1 MVKSFIEKNAYD
13 GNQEFLIGFRDE
25 LNRFIENG
33 SVHPSPVQEEVELG
47 DGQRSRSTSKIS
59 VKPSTENVDHNLNPR
74 QRLVHMYYSK
84 WLSDH
89 KSGCL

>member
-33 SVHPSPVQEEVELG
+33 SVHPAPIQEGSETGGDVQN
-47 DGQRSRSTSKIS
+47 RHRSTSKIS

-74 QRLVHMYYSK
+74 HRKALTQSCSNLNFE
-84 WLSDH
+84 L
-89 KSGCL
+89 

>member
-47 DGQRSRSTSKIS
+47 DGQRYRSTSKIS
-59 VKPSTENVDHNLNPR
+59 VKPSTENVDHNLNP
-74 QRLVHMYYSK
+74 
-84 WLSDH
+84 
-89 KSGCL
+89 

>member
-33 SVHPSPVQEEVELG
+33 
-47 DGQRSRSTSKIS
+47 QRSRSTSKIS

-74 QRLVHMYYSK
+74 QRYEKY
-84 WLSDH
+84 
-89 KSGCL
+89 